1 MKGLIKAGLTC
12 FIFIGHF
19 VHGQSIYS
27 FQGLGTLEHQGMS
40 NNVGMGGLGIGSPTI
55 WHINTQNPANLVFN
69 TFSTFQ
75 VGIQG
80 DGRTFSG
87 DNISGSD
94 FDGGLR
100 FMAYAFP
107 IKPGKWSSSFGILPF
122 SSVSYNTFTQ
132 STVDGD
138 PEVTQFIN
146 ESGEGGLTNFY
157 WAHGFA
163 VNNNFKLGIRFN
175 YRFGSINKESQ
186 IAIGGGDVLSNTISF
201 LDQTSFSDIDFSLG
215 TAYRHILTE
224 QTTLNFGMT
233 FSSSS
238 KLNGR
243 NIQELMRLSGT
254 GAIIESR
261 EINNSTQEFELPRTL
276 GLGISY
282 QGLNKFLIGI
292 DFESQAWSNSSDA
305 AFDFQNQTKFVI
317 GGRWIPDHDNI
328 SSYFKRATYRLG
340 FNYTKIPYVVNNES
354 INDFGINFGA
364 SLPVSGFSSID
375 LAAKFGQLGTTSN
388 GLIKESY
395 YQVVIGATINDRW
408 FIKRKYD

>member
-12 FIFIGHF
+12 FIFISHF

-27 FQGLGTLEHQGMS
+27 FQGLGTLQHQGMP
-40 NNVGMGGLGIGSPTI
+40 NNVGMGELGIAAPTI
-55 WHINTQNPANLVFN
+55 WHVNTQNPANLIFN

-75 VGIQG
+75 VGVQG
-80 DGRTFSG
+80 DGREFTG
-87 DNISGSD
+87 DNVSGSD

-122 SSVSYNTFTQ
+122 STVSYNTFTE

-138 PEVTQFIN
+138 PTVTQFVD

-157 WAHGFA
+157 WANGFA
-163 VNNNFKLGIRFN
+163 INDNFRLGIRFN
-175 YRFGSINKESQ
+175 YRFGSINKKSQ
-186 IAIGGGDVLSNTISF
+186 ISIGGGDVITNTISF
-201 LDQTSFSDIDFSLG
+201 LDQTSYSDIDFSLG
-215 TAYRHILTE
+215 AGYRHLLTE
-224 QTTLNFGMT
+224 KKVLNFGLT
-233 FSSSS
+233 FSNASDL
-238 KLNGR
+238 KGK
-243 NIQELMRLSGT
+243 NIQELTRLSGT
-254 GAIIESR
+254 GSTIETR
-261 EINNSTQEFELPRTL
+261 EIRNTTQEFELPRTL
-276 GLGISY
+276 GFGISF
-282 QGLNKFLIGI
+282 QNLNKFLIGI
-292 DFESQAWSNSSDA
+292 DFESQAWSNTSDGIS
-305 AFDFQNQTKFVI
+305 DFQNQTKFVL
-317 GGRWIPDHDNI
+317 GGRWLPDHDNVN
-328 SSYFKRATYRLG
+328 SYFKRATYRLG
-340 FNYTKIPYVVNNES
+340 LNYTKLPYIVNNES

-375 LAAKFGQLGTTSN
+375 LAAKFGRLGATDN